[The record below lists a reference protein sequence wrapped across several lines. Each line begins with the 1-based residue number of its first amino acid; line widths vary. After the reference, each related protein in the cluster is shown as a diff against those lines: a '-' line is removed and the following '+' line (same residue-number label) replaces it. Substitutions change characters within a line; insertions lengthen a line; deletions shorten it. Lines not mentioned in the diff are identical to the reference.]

1 MEVID
6 LRARGVPFKEIAE
19 RTSYS
24 ISGAKRVVER
34 WENEH
39 SIDNK
44 PRSGRPRKLTEEK
57 ISNLIDIAENNPL
70 LPLSDIT
77 NASKLNVSVRSVA
90 NALREKEYGSFLV
103 PFMQSLPD
111 MTEWEVL
118 EDLSGPHELATH
130 PIGIVSK
137 VLEKDCGLLNHRI

>member
-70 LPLSDIT
+70 LGLWP
-77 NASKLNVSVRSVA
+77 SKSPDLNPIENVWSMLKLRLKQRYQREGRPRTEA
-90 NALREKEYGSFLV
+90 EMIAMAQEEWQALDWNKIYC
-103 PFMQSLPD
+103 
-111 MTEWEVL
+111 
-118 EDLSGPHELATH
+118 H
-130 PIGIVSK
+130 II
-137 VLEKDCGLLNHRI
+137 DCMLRRF